1 MDSVKVPLSAFQ
13 GQDQAAMPGTVL
25 IASKT
30 RRASSSRKRSELPSH
45 TVFSLPCNQNRTGVF
60 LSNTDG
66 QGSTFLS

>member
-1 MDSVKVPLSAFQ
+1 
-13 GQDQAAMPGTVL
+13 MPGTVL